1 MPLTVP
7 TPNPRVIGL
16 EYVPVVEELCVVT
29 PPPESAPVAAPVAW
43 EVVSVMV
50 RSYCDSDFQFVVVV
64 LVEPSVAVVVCVCE
78 PTSSAVSAA
87 VRVKA

>member
-1 MPLTVP
+1 MP
-7 TPNPRVIGL
+7 TPIPASIGL

-29 PPPESAPVAAPVAW
+29 PPPKSAPVAAPVDG
-43 EVVSVMV
+43 EVVSVIV

-64 LVEPSVAVVVCVCE
+64 LVEPSLAVVVCVCE